1 MLAFA
6 ASGFLFLTI
15 AIGAMALFGPA
26 RFGRRGSEDRIL
38 GLTRQEGEA
47 ATSADATL
55 KRPHSSIPTL
65 GRLLNESEWAE
76 SAAKDLA
83 QANIHLRVGEYLL
96 LRMGV
101 GIAAFF
107 VIGLVS
113 QFHIMGVLVGVVIG
127 GALYLAA
134 PPLLHML
141 RQRRLAKIE
150 KQLVE
155 FLPMLG
161 SSLRAGFAF
170 QQGVELAARQ
180 LEAPLGDELAL
191 LLNDTN
197 LGSTM
202 EEALL
207 QMGERI
213 GSTDVDMMIT
223 AVLVQRSSG
232 GNLAEILE
240 SAAETLTERE
250 RIRGDIQTLTA
261 SQRLTG
267 LILSLYPMA
276 IGLLLL
282 VIMPSLWG
290 VMFTETLGQI
300 FLGIAVGLQ
309 FIGFLVMRR
318 VTQIQI

>member
-6 ASGFLFLTI
+6 TSGFLFLTI
-15 AIGAMALFGPA
+15 AIGAMALFGPV
-26 RFGRRGSEDRIL
+26 RFGRRESEERVL
-38 GLTRQEGEA
+38 GLTQQEGDS
-47 ATSADATL
+47 SASTGATL
-55 KRPHSSIPTL
+55 KRPHSSLPTL

-76 SAAKDLA
+76 SAARDLA

-96 LRMGV
+96 LRIGIGV
-101 GIAAFF
+101 GAFLI
-107 VIGLVS
+107 IGLVT
-113 QFHIMGVLVGVVIG
+113 QFSLLGVLFGVVIG
-127 GALYLAA
+127 AAFYLAM
-134 PPLLHML
+134 PLLLNLL

-155 FLPMLG
+155 FLPMLA

-170 QQGVELAARQ
+170 QQGVELAAQQ
-180 LEAPLGDELAL
+180 LEPPLADELAL
-191 LLNDTN
+191 MLNDTN
-197 LGSTM
+197 LGSNM
-202 EEALL
+202 DEALL

-213 GSTDVDMMIT
+213 GSTDVDMLIT

-232 GNLAEILE
+232 GNLVEILE
-240 SAAETLTERE
+240 SAAMTLTERE

-267 LILSLYPMA
+267 LILSLYPTA

-282 VIMPSLWG
+282 IIMPSLWKI
-290 VMFTETLGQI
+290 MFTDTLGQI